1 MAAGMGFAQTRRRAL
16 SRAEQGKALSLDE
29 VEALLLARDAD
40 LERAMSSARHL
51 RDLGWGNTVTYSR
64 KVFIPLTML
73 CRDHCHYCTF
83 AKPPAKLE
91 HPYLSLEEVVAIAEA
106 GRALGCK
113 EALFTLGDRPEERYP
128 VARAWLMDRGYRT
141 TLEYVRAAAV
151 RVLEETGLL
160 PHLNPGVMSYE
171 ELARLKH
178 VSASMGLMLETS
190 SDRLSGKGGPHAGS
204 PDKVPS
210 VRLRTI
216 EDAGRL
222 AIPFTTGILVG
233 IGETPRERG
242 ESLFAIRDLHRRYRH
257 VQEVIVQNFRAKAG
271 TAMRHAP
278 EPQEEEFLAA
288 VATARLVL
296 GPHVSIQ
303 APPNLSDPEQRL
315 RLLDAG
321 INDWGGV
328 SPLTPDHVNP
338 ERPWPT
344 VDALAATTAARG
356 KRLRERLAIYPSYA
370 ARPGPMD
377 RGQDACTG
385 VGAARRGWARGRRA
399 ATRTDP
405 VAGPRGLVA
414 SSDDRLDL
422 REAPGRGAP
431 GGRRGRLRG
440 AGCPRERGHPGLVG
454 RARRPG
460 TVGYRRP
467 LGAREGRR
475 APPHHRCGGPRLVPR
490 RGTGAR
496 RAVPGRRRAPRRGR
510 RSRGDLR
517 RQPEHQLHERLLRG
531 MPVLRVRAARGRP
544 GVVHAHA

>member
-83 AKPPAKLE
+83 AKPPAKLDS
-91 HPYLSLEEVVAIAEA
+91 PFLTPDAVLAIAEA
-106 GRALGCK
+106 GARWVARRLCSPSGTVPRS
-113 EALFTLGDRPEERYP
+113 AIP
-128 VARAWLMDRGYRT
+128 VARAWLDGPW
-141 TLEYVRAAAV
+141 
-151 RVLEETGLL
+151 L
-160 PHLNPGVMSYE
+160 PHDARVRPRGGRSRPRGDRAPPAPQPGRDV
-171 ELARLKH
+171 LRGAREAQARERFDGPDARDVVRPSLGEGWAARRIARQGP
-178 VSASMGLMLETS
+178 VGAPAD
-190 SDRLSGKGGPHAGS
+190 DR
-204 PDKVPS
+204 
-210 VRLRTI
+210 
-216 EDAGRL
+216 DAGRL

-321 INDWGGV
+321 INDWGACHH
-328 SPLTPDHVNP
+328 S
-338 ERPWPT
+338 RP
-344 VDALAATTAARG
+344 TT
-356 KRLRERLAIYPSYA
+356 
-370 ARPGPMD
+370 
-377 RGQDACTG
+377 
-385 VGAARRGWARGRRA
+385 
-399 ATRTDP
+399 
-405 VAGPRGLVA
+405 
-414 SSDDRLDL
+414 
-422 REAPGRGAP
+422 
-431 GGRRGRLRG
+431 
-440 AGCPRERGHPGLVG
+440 
-454 RARRPG
+454 
-460 TVGYRRP
+460 
-467 LGAREGRR
+467 
-475 APPHHRCGGPRLVPR
+475 
-490 RGTGAR
+490 
-496 RAVPGRRRAPRRGR
+496 
-510 RSRGDLR
+510 
-517 RQPEHQLHERLLRG
+517 
-531 MPVLRVRAARGRP
+531 
-544 GVVHAHA
+544 

>member
-91 HPYLSLEEVVAIAEA
+91 HPFLSLDEVVAIAEA

-171 ELARLKH
+171 ELATLKH

-190 SDRLSGKGGPHAGS
+190 SDRLSAKGGPHAGS

-370 ARPGPMD
+370 ARPDPWIAGKMRAPVSALLGAD
-377 RGQDACTG
+377 GLAVDGQRPAPTPWQDPE
-385 VGAARRGWARGRRA
+385 VSWRP
-399 ATRTDP
+399 RTI
-405 VAGPRGLVA
+405 ALTFA
-414 SSDDRLDL
+414 K
-422 REAPGRGAP
+422 APGRGAP
-431 GGRRGRLRG
+431 GGRRGRLRR

-467 LGAREGRR
+467 LGAREGVR
-475 APPHHRCGGPRLVPR
+475 APPHHRYGGPRLVPR

>member
-91 HPYLSLEEVVAIAEA
+91 HPFLSLDQVTAIAEA

-171 ELARLKH
+171 ELATLKH

-190 SDRLSGKGGPHAGS
+190 SDRLSAKGGPHAGS

-222 AIPFTTGILVG
+222 AIPFTTGILAG

-321 INDWGGV
+321 INDWG
-328 SPLTPDHVNP
+328 
-338 ERPWPT
+338 
-344 VDALAATTAARG
+344 
-356 KRLRERLAIYPSYA
+356 
-370 ARPGPMD
+370 
-377 RGQDACTG
+377 AC
-385 VGAARRGWARGRRA
+385 
-399 ATRTDP
+399 
-405 VAGPRGLVA
+405 
-414 SSDDRLDL
+414 
-422 REAPGRGAP
+422 
-431 GGRRGRLRG
+431 
-440 AGCPRERGHPGLVG
+440 H
-454 RARRPG
+454 
-460 TVGYRRP
+460 
-467 LGAREGRR
+467 
-475 APPHHRCGGPRLVPR
+475 
-490 RGTGAR
+490 
-496 RAVPGRRRAPRRGR
+496 
-510 RSRGDLR
+510 RSR
-517 RQPEHQLHERLLRG
+517 PTT
-531 MPVLRVRAARGRP
+531 
-544 GVVHAHA
+544 